1 MTRLLLSLIL
11 LTGSIA
17 TVRADTNAEAEIHA
31 LIRAVAE
38 SGCEFNRNGTRYSAQ
53 DAAEHLELKYSRG
66 KRHVKSAED
75 FIQRLASQSSWSGK
89 PYRMICEGETEPAGD
104 WLSATLK
111 QLRVT

>member
-38 SGCEFNRNGTRYSAQ
+38 SR
-53 DAAEHLELKYSRG
+53 RG
-66 KRHVKSAED
+66 R
-75 FIQRLASQSSWSGK
+75 RT
-89 PYRMICEGETEPAGD
+89 P
-104 WLSATLK
+104 
-111 QLRVT
+111 